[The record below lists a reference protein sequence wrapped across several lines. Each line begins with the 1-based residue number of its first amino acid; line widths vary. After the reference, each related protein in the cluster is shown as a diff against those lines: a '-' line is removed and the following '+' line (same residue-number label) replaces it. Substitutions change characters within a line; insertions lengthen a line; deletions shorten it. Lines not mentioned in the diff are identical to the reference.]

1 MRVTNGVAR
10 RARKKRILKAVK
22 GFWGRRN
29 HLLRIA
35 IEGMHNADKSR
46 FRDRKRRKR
55 DFRRLWITRISA
67 ACRTG
72 GVNYSRFMS
81 GLNKL
86 GTKLDRKSLSEL
98 AVSNAAAFASLVEQ
112 SKAALAAA
120 K

>member
-46 FRDRKRRKR
+46 YRDRKRRKR
-55 DFRRLWITRISA
+55 DFRRIWITRISA
-67 ACRTG
+67 ACRAG
-72 GVNYSRFMS
+72 GVNYSRFIA
-81 GLNKL
+81 GLVKL
-86 GTKLDRKSLSEL
+86 ENGLDRKSLAEL
-98 AVSNAAAFASLVEQ
+98 AVSNAAAFSSLVEQ
-112 SKAALAAA
+112 SKAALAKA
-120 K
+120 